1 MMGSLSPLGIGVG
14 LALGVGMLTV
24 LGVGLKMLWGKKKR
38 KIALVAS
45 NVNYPLKLVDR
56 EEISHDTRRFRFAL
70 PSDEHCLG
78 LPVGQH
84 VYLSAKINGEL
95 VIRPYTPTS
104 SDDDLGFVDLV
115 IKVYFAGVH
124 PRFPDG
130 GKMSQY
136 LEKMEL
142 GSTINF
148 RGPSGHLIYGAGGQ
162 FLIRKDKKTPPE
174 SKIAKKVGMI
184 SGGTGIT
191 PMLQLVRA
199 VLKDPRDK
207 TKMWLLFAN
216 QTENDILL
224 RTELEEIVADHPN
237 RFHLWYTLDRPEEG
251 WEYSKGFINKEM
263 IEAHLPA
270 PGDDTLIL
278 MCGPPPMINFACKP
292 ALAELHYNENM
303 QFSY

>member
-1 MMGSLSPLGIGVG
+1 MGSLVQLGMGVG
-14 LALGVGMLTV
+14 VALGVGILTV
-24 LGVGLKMLWGKKKR
+24 IGLKMFLGKKK
-38 KIALVAS
+38 KKPVTLEMS
-45 NVNYPLKLVDR
+45 NVNYPLRLVDR
-56 EEISHDTRRFRFAL
+56 EEISPDTRRFRFAL
-70 PSDEHCLG
+70 PSAEHCLG

-148 RGPSGHLIYGAGGQ
+148 RGPSGHLTYGGQ
-162 FLIRKDKKTPPE
+162 GQFNVKKDKKTPAE
-174 SKIAKKVGMI
+174 TKVAKKVGMI
-184 SGGTGIT
+184 AGGTGIT
-191 PMLQLVRA
+191 PMLQLIRA
-199 VLKDPRDK
+199 ALKDPKDK
-207 TKMWLLFAN
+207 TRMWLIFAN

-224 RTELEEIVADHPN
+224 RTELEEVAGDHPD
-237 RFHLWYTLDRPEEG
+237 RFSLWYTLDRPEDG
-251 WEYSKGFINKEM
+251 WKYSKGFINADM
-263 IEAHLPA
+263 IREHLPPA
-270 PGDDTLIL
+270 GDDTLIL

-292 ALAELHYNENM
+292 ALTELQYAEEM
-303 QFSY
+303 QFAY

>member
-1 MMGSLSPLGIGVG
+1 LMQLGIGVG
-14 LALGVGMLTV
+14 VALGVGILTV
-24 LGVGLKMLWGKKKR
+24 LGLKMFLGKKK
-38 KIALVAS
+38 KQPVTLEMS
-45 NVNYPLKLVDR
+45 NVNYPLQLVDR
-56 EEISHDTRRFRFAL
+56 EEISPDTRRFRFAL
-70 PSDEHCLG
+70 PSAEHCLG

-115 IKVYFAGVH
+115 IKVYFPGVH

-148 RGPSGHLIYGAGGQ
+148 RGPSGHLTYGGRGH
-162 FLIRKDKKTPPE
+162 FHVKKDKKTPAE
-174 SKIAKKVGMI
+174 TKVAKKVGMI
-184 SGGTGIT
+184 AGGTGIT
-191 PMLQLVRA
+191 PMLQLIRA
-199 VLKDPRDK
+199 ALKDPKDE
-207 TKMWLLFAN
+207 TCMWLIFAN

-224 RTELEEIVADHPN
+224 RTELEEVAGDHPG
-237 RFHLWYTLDRPEEG
+237 RFSLWYTLDRPDDG
-251 WEYSKGFINKEM
+251 WKFSKGFINAEM
-263 IEAHLPA
+263 VGAHLPPA
-270 PGDDTLIL
+270 GEDTLIL

-292 ALAELHYNENM
+292 ALAELKYAEDM
-303 QFSY
+303 QFAY

>member
-1 MMGSLSPLGIGVG
+1 MGSLTHLGIGVG
-14 LALGVGMLTV
+14 VALGVGILTV
-24 LGVGLKMLWGKKKR
+24 VGLKMFMGKKKR
-38 KIALVAS
+38 KVTLEAS

-104 SDDDLGFVDLV
+104 SDDDLGYVDLV
-115 IKVYFAGVH
+115 IKVYFPNVH
-124 PRFPDG
+124 PRFPEG

-136 LEKMEL
+136 LDKMEL

-148 RGPSGHLIYGAGGQ
+148 RGPSGHLVYGGGGQ
-162 FLIRKDKKTPPE
+162 FLIKKDKKTPE
-174 SKIAKKVGMI
+174 ERKMAKKVGMI
-184 SGGTGIT
+184 AGGTGIT
-191 PMLQLVRA
+191 PMLQLIRA

-207 TKMWLLFAN
+207 TKMWLIFAN
-216 QTENDILL
+216 QTESDILL
-224 RTELEEIVADHPN
+224 RNELEEVAADHPD

-251 WEYSKGFINKEM
+251 WKYSKGFVNADM
-263 IEAHLPA
+263 IHDHLPPA
-270 PGDDTLIL
+270 GDDTLVL

-292 ALAELHYNENM
+292 ALEQLHHAEER
-303 QFSY
+303 QFAY

>member
-1 MMGSLSPLGIGVG
+1 MGSIAHWGIGVG
-14 LALGVGMLTV
+14 VALGVGILTV
-24 LGVGLKMLWGKKKR
+24 VGLKVFCGKKKR
-38 KIALVAS
+38 KVTLEAS
-45 NVNYPLKLVDR
+45 NVNYPLQLVDR

-104 SDDDLGFVDLV
+104 SDDDLGYVDLV
-115 IKVYFAGVH
+115 IKVYFPNVH

-136 LEKMEL
+136 LENMEL

-148 RGPSGHLIYGAGGQ
+148 RGPSGNLVYGGGGQ
-162 FLIRKDKKTPPE
+162 FIIKKDKKAPE
-174 SKIAKKVGMI
+174 ERKMAKKVGMI
-184 SGGTGIT
+184 AGGTGIT

-216 QTENDILL
+216 QTESDILL
-224 RTELEEIVADHPN
+224 RTELEDVAAEYPD
-237 RFHLWYTLDRPEEG
+237 RFQLWYTLDRPEEG
-251 WEYSKGFINKEM
+251 WKYSKGFVNADM
-263 IEAHLPA
+263 IKDHLPPA
-270 PGDDTLIL
+270 GDDTLIL

-292 ALAELHYNENM
+292 ALKELGYTEER
-303 QFSY
+303 QFAY

>member
-1 MMGSLSPLGIGVG
+1 MAQLGIGVG
-14 LALGVGMLTV
+14 VALGVGILTV
-24 LGVGLKMLWGKKKR
+24 VGLSKFIWGKKKK
-38 KIALVAS
+38 KITLEAS
-45 NVNYPLKLVDR
+45 NVNYPLQLVDR
-56 EEISHDTRRFRFAL
+56 EEISPDTRRFRFAL

-124 PRFPDG
+124 PRFPEG

-136 LEKMEL
+136 LERMEL

-148 RGPSGHLIYGAGGQ
+148 RGPSGHLVYGGGGQ
-162 FLIRKDKKTPPE
+162 FIIRKDKKSPE
-174 SKIAKKVGMI
+174 ERRMAKKVGMI
-184 SGGTGIT
+184 AGGTGIT
-191 PMLQLVRA
+191 PMLQLIRA
-199 VLKDPRDK
+199 ALKDPRDK
-207 TKMWLLFAN
+207 TKMWLIFAN

-224 RTELEEIVADHPN
+224 RTELEEVAADHPD
-237 RFHLWYTLDRPEEG
+237 RFKLWYTLDRPEDG
-251 WEYSKGFINKEM
+251 WEYSKGFINAEM
-263 IEAHLPA
+263 IKAHLP
-270 PGDDTLIL
+270 PVSDDTLVL

-292 ALAELHYNENM
+292 ALAELGHAEER
-303 QFSY
+303 QFAY

>member
-1 MMGSLSPLGIGVG
+1 MGTMMQLGIGVVV
-14 LALGVGMLTV
+14 AIGVGILTV
-24 LGVGLKMLWGKKKR
+24 VGLKLFGKKKKK
-38 KIALVAS
+38 KITLES
-45 NVNYPLKLVDR
+45 DKVNYPLKLVDI

-78 LPVGQH
+78 LPIGQH

-104 SDDDLGFVDLV
+104 SDDDLGYVDLV
-115 IKVYFAGVH
+115 IKVYFGGVH

-148 RGPSGHLIYGAGGQ
+148 RGPSGHLTYGGGGQ
-162 FLIRKDKKTPPE
+162 FTIRKDKKSPE
-174 SKIAKKVGMI
+174 EKKMAKKVGMI
-184 SGGTGIT
+184 AGGTGIT

-207 TKMWLLFAN
+207 TKMWLIFAN
-216 QTENDILL
+216 QTEKDILL
-224 RTELEEIVADHPN
+224 RTELEDIAAEHPDK
-237 RFHLWYTLDRPEEG
+237 FHLWYTLDRPEEG
-251 WEYSKGFINKEM
+251 WTYSKGFINGDMIKEHM
-263 IEAHLPA
+263 PP
-270 PGDDTLIL
+270 PGSDTLVL

-292 ALAELHYNENM
+292 ALAELAYGDDM
-303 QFSY
+303 QFAY